1 MVPPPRQ
8 MGERLVPARAL
19 PVPFCRQ
26 GFLPPPLT
34 SSRLFVEC
42 VPRRWLARYC
52 LTASQSRLWFGVT
65 AKTSSASSSCLTVA
79 PSKFLTSTVAMLVSS
94 QPSAFSY
101 QQENRV
107 CRQPTADL

>member
-1 MVPPPRQ
+1 M
-8 MGERLVPARAL
+8 LPARAL

-34 SSRLFVEC
+34 SARLFVEC
-42 VPRRWLARYC
+42 VPRRWLAKYC

-79 PSKFLTSTVAMLVSS
+79 PSKFLTSTVAMLVLSLS
-94 QPSAFSY
+94 FQPSALSY
-101 QQENRV
+101 QLSARRP
-107 CRQPTADL
+107 CSLRADG